1 MGQQVTEML
10 VRMGQQGQIRG
21 KVTDEALKG
30 LLEQVSRN
38 AARSR
43 DHLTVRFHDRLRL
56 NLLLHRLLLPVLERN
71 LSVEAS
77 QWVYLELCLSRPR

>member
-30 LLEQVSRN
+30 LLDQVRSLIYRDAGSYAEQ
-38 AARSR
+38 
-43 DHLTVRFHDRLRL
+43 
-56 NLLLHRLLLPVLERN
+56 
-71 LSVEAS
+71 
-77 QWVYLELCLSRPR
+77 